1 MKDLGGEEG
10 AGWTFMSDRQK
21 GLLEA
26 FHTVVPKAEIRF
38 CARHIWANF
47 KLQFS
52 GTQFKDLF
60 WKAARVTTLFDFEV
74 AMESIKFLSEETFMY
89 LDNIPARHWSRH
101 AFTTNCKS
109 NMLLN
114 NLCEIFNA
122 VIREARDKPIL
133 TQMQWL
139 RRYMMRR
146 NNEKWEAVQKMSGK

>member
-1 MKDLGGEEG
+1 M
-10 AGWTFMSDRQK
+10 
-21 GLLEA
+21 
-26 FHTVVPKAEIRF
+26 
-38 CARHIWANF
+38 
-47 KLQFS
+47 
-52 GTQFKDLF
+52 
-60 WKAARVTTLFDFEV
+60 
-74 AMESIKFLSEETFMY
+74 SEEAFMY
-89 LDNIPARHWSRH
+89 LDNIPVRHWSRH